1 MTMSIAHKRTLKRRK
16 VGGLPLIHA
25 IADRMNLKA
34 ILSDYITPHGNE
46 LIPAVDTLIL
56 LIYNLTLGK
65 YPLYELTQWVSTHD
79 WRCLGYEPVEPRH
92 FTDDRFGR
100 ALDHIVTHNSN
111 RCHVG

>member
-1 MTMSIAHKRTLKRRK
+1 MSIDERKLKRLQ

-25 IADRMNLKA
+25 IAERMNLKA

-65 YPLYELTQWVSTHD
+65 HPLYELEQWVASHD
-79 WRCLGYEPVEPRH
+79 WRCLGYEQFEPGH
-92 FTDDRFGR
+92 FNDDRFGR
-100 ALDHIVTHNSN
+100 ALDKL
-111 RCHVG
+111 